1 MGQWDLLNQLFTVVV
16 EFDATGEVTR
26 ASPLVRERFQLADN
40 EAFDFFGSFEFKRP
54 ARFSGGLHEALASPG
69 RLFLG
74 HCEAAKFAIRGQIIT
89 AEDDS
94 GSAWFAGVPWLAWMR
109 DHYGAELLHF
119 NDFPP
124 HDSQMDQLLLLSSQQ
139 RMLEDLQ
146 EVNGDLQE
154 AKVALE
160 GQAGIRQNF
169 FNRVSH
175 EVRTPLTGISS
186 ALALLRDG
194 LSDPKSR
201 ALITMA
207 DASVDRAIE
216 VVNFALGDASGDM
229 KDQDALAVAVDL
241 RHLVAKV
248 AKLFEAG
255 ALEKGLTLETQ
266 VDDALSASYWCPD
279 LIVREALINLVSNA
293 VKFTETGW
301 VSLSV
306 KLENPSVETG
316 GHQIIFT
323 VADSGPGIPAN
334 LRKTAFAPF
343 ETGITQETR
352 HGGGTGLGLS
362 STAAA
367 LKRIGGSISLGDS
380 HTGGAMFSIDLT
392 LQICADSPQ
401 IETDEVAEQVYV
413 FDHSLLLLD
422 DSPTNLSLNG
432 QLLESI
438 GFSVTRAASG
448 SEALAIAESS
458 VEPFDVAL
466 LDINL
471 PDMTGYE
478 VAEKLTTLP
487 ACKHTVLVAL
497 SAYSEAKE
505 KQEAADAGMVAFVT
519 KPFKRDAIAALLAS
533 MLTMTEFERS
543 GSSSS
548 EQQADAA
555 FEPMDLAE
563 MIELMGGEA
572 VVTLANTL
580 EVEGLE
586 NLQGLRSA
594 LVAMEYHTAERE
606 AHTLASS
613 CLALGLVSVGRQ
625 LRQVESDM
633 RDGNRPDASVVPGLE
648 LMFTEGLAN
657 LRDHLN
663 GLQSR

>member
-54 ARFSGGLHEALASPG
+54 ARFAGELHEALASPG

-74 HCEAAKFAIRGQIIT
+74 HCEAAKLAIRGQIIP

-94 GSAWFAGVPWLAWMR
+94 GSAWFAGVPWLAWVR
-109 DHYGAELLHF
+109 DHYGEELLRF

-334 LRKTAFAPF
+334 LRKAAFAPF

-362 STAAA
+362 STEAA

-401 IETDEVAEQVYV
+401 IETDEVAEPVYV

-478 VAEKLTTLP
+478 VAEKLATLP

-533 MLTMTEFERS
+533 MLTMTELERS

-555 FEPMDLAE
+555 FEPMDVAE

-657 LRDHLN
+657 LRDHLS